1 MWQPQG
7 DKLNNPDRLGNLKPV
22 TALSDT
28 PTTFTCVD
36 ANDDLML
43 AYQCSEEG
51 QTRRYIVVPFAD
63 SLASQLQAQT
73 LGIREALTQI
83 RTWIADVDASGK
95 IIAAWKTELTKIPDN
110 VLPKPGTKLPPPIP
124 MAMPVDAPPMA
135 APVASAPAAR
145 PAAAPPPPARPAP
158 AAPAPSARAPA
169 PAAAPAAP
177 AAAPGR
183 PAGKSGR
190 INIERMMHR
199 NSIQVMGETA
209 ATYALLKLIPSGEG
223 KGPPLNLAL
232 VLDISGSMYQ
242 EDGTGVSRL
251 ARVQEAAK
259 MALDKLRPE
268 DTLAIVGFAYDAKV
282 LLPPTSISDKAK
294 LQDVID
300 RVDQFGIDG
309 GGTAMD
315 EGMKLAIDE
324 LEKLIKPD
332 RLTQAVILTDGE
344 TTGETFCR
352 KHAEYAA
359 QKKIHLS
366 LMGVGTEWNAS
377 LIKDLAKLSQGK
389 WYYIDVTVEKDTERV
404 ILEEFQSL
412 ASTGFLN
419 VELHM
424 RPIKGVTVKRV
435 RQVAPE
441 IKVLDVK
448 EPEERHNMAELG
460 TLVRDNPT
468 KYVLDLTVP
477 KRPDGKYSVAQLEIS
492 FDPGTGRRETT
503 TAPLEVIYTSSGHG
517 YINAEVAKHIDE
529 VQVAE
534 LNENLQ
540 KAIAADKKDE
550 VQKVAQML
558 VKKGEQMGKA
568 GAKKTMLAK
577 QVLQE
582 INAGGRVSKK
592 TQLAMDDAARVAAQ

>member
-22 TALSDT
+22 TVLSDT
-28 PTTFTCVD
+28 PSTFTCMD
-36 ANDDLML
+36 ANEDLML

-51 QTRRYIVVPFAD
+51 STRRYIVVPFAD
-63 SLASQLQAQT
+63 SLVSQLQAQT

-95 IIAAWKTELTKIPDN
+95 VTGAWKTELTKVPDN
-110 VLPKPGTKLPPPIP
+110 VLPKPGSKLEPPIP
-124 MAMPVDAPPMA
+124 MAMPVDAPLAA
-135 APVASAPAAR
+135 APPRSAAPAAR
-145 PAAAPPPPARPAP
+145 PATP
-158 AAPAPSARAPA
+158 AAPAARAPA
-169 PAAAPAAP
+169 PAATPAAT
-177 AAAPGR
+177 PGR

-209 ATYALLKLIPSGEG
+209 ATYALLKLIPSGES

-251 ARVQEAAK
+251 SRVQEAAK
-259 MALDKLRPE
+259 LALDKLRPE

-294 LQDVID
+294 IQDVID

-377 LIKDLAKLSQGK
+377 LIKDIAKLSQGK
-389 WYYIDVTVEKDTERV
+389 WYYIDVTLEKDTERV

-412 ASTGFLN
+412 ASAGFLN
-419 VELHM
+419 VELHI
-424 RPIKGVTVKRV
+424 RPIKGVKLRRV

-441 IKVLDVK
+441 IKVLDLK
-448 EPEERHNMAELG
+448 EPEERHNIAELG
-460 TLVRDNPT
+460 TLVRDNAT
-468 KYVLDLTVP
+468 KYVIDLTVP
-477 KRPDGKYSVAQLEIS
+477 KRPDGKYSVAQMEIS
-492 FDPGTGRRETT
+492 FDPGTGKRETT
-503 TAPLEVIYTSSGHG
+503 TAPLEVIYTAAGHG

-550 VQKVAQML
+550 VQKVAEML

-592 TQLAMDDAARVAAQ
+592 TQLAMDDAARVAAQQ